1 MRTCTLP
8 TAFAESVA
16 ALSQRRGFSESLACT
31 KKPRPGFTPAGLLIL
46 CAGNAKSNRRGVFL
60 GAPNPLRT

>member
-16 ALSQRRGFSESLACT
+16 TLSQRRGFSESLACA

-46 CAGNAKSNRRGVFL
+46 CAGNAKQI
-60 GAPNPLRT
+60 GAGYF